1 MGYILGYIPGMQ
13 LHARKSERDVNTANV
28 VGILLLLYIYCIY
41 LLFAYLHFLLS
52 LQKNENGNVVTFSW
66 KSN

>member
-28 VGILLLLYIYCIY
+28 VGILLLLFYIY

>member
-13 LHARKSERDVNTANV
+13 LHARKSERDVNTA
-28 VGILLLLYIYCIY
+28 Y
-41 LLFAYLHFLLS
+41 FLLS

>member
-13 LHARKSERDVNTANV
+13 LHARKSERDVNTANM
-28 VGILLLLYIYCIY
+28 VGILLLLFYFLY
-41 LLFAYLHFLLS
+41 LFIVFAYFLLS